1 MAAETGGAIDP
12 SGGPWTPDPDA
23 WLPGSPQR
31 LAERL
36 TRTTRAL
43 LAEVDDW
50 HASGGTSTWPP
61 PRRLVLLA
69 LDQQRAIQL
78 LARGADRR
86 GATIRALP
94 ASLRPAIRDA
104 AEAGAALR
112 AGIGRVTNDDA
123 VEMRTRAPLPPD
135 VLLGHYRE
143 AARRFGVHWEMLAA
157 VNFLE
162 TKFGRVVSN
171 SWAGAQGPMQFIP
184 STWAAYG
191 MGGDIR
197 DPRDAI
203 HGAANYLAA
212 NGAPGEPRRALWA
225 YNPVAYYVEAVL
237 AYERMLR
244 RDPRLYYALHGW
256 QVFVRTSRG
265 AVQLTG
271 PGADVRS
278 ST

>member
-23 WLPGSPQR
+23 WLPRSPER
-31 LAERL
+31 LAARL

-43 LAEVDDW
+43 LIEIDDW
-50 HASGGTSTWPP
+50 RASGRTSAWPP
-61 PRRLVLLA
+61 PRRIVLLA
-69 LDQQRAIQL
+69 LDQQRSIQL
-78 LARGADRR
+78 LAASADRR
-86 GATIRALP
+86 EATIRALP
-94 ASLRPAIRDA
+94 AALRPAIRDA

-112 AGIGRVTNDDA
+112 AGIGRVTTDVA

-143 AARRFGVHWEMLAA
+143 AARRFGVDWEMLAA

-162 TKFGRVVSN
+162 TKFGRVISN
-171 SWAGAQGPMQFIP
+171 SWAGARGPMQFIP

-191 MGGDIR
+191 LGGDIR

-225 YNPVAYYVEAVL
+225 YNPVAYYGQAVM
-237 AYERMLR
+237 AYERMIR
-244 RDPRLYYALHGW
+244 RDPRLFYALYTW
-256 QVFVRTSRG
+256 QVFVRTSAG
-265 AVQLTG
+265 SVQLTG